1 MSLSELHIVFEIVSF
16 NRSSCHYF
24 VSITSVL
31 HCCFKPMTLARIL
44 HLQGLY
50 SHLID
55 KTVVNLTLP
64 LVKWLSQDLKMI
76 KQILTKKT
84 TIVNIQNEYSFQG
97 FHI

>member
-1 MSLSELHIVFEIVSF
+1 
-16 NRSSCHYF
+16 
-24 VSITSVL
+24 
-31 HCCFKPMTLARIL
+31 MTLARIL

-55 KTVVNLTLP
+55 KTVINLTLP

-84 TIVNIQNEYSFQG
+84 IIVNIQNEYIFQG